1 MKDET
6 KAGIVTGLWL
16 GFLAVLCA
24 KPGAVSAVL
33 FGAVTVILAMY
44 IANDYKREQAQ
55 KRIDRLVDDDNRKL
69 REACGDVDL

>member
-6 KAGIVTGLWL
+6 RAGICSGLWL

-24 KPGAVSAVL
+24 KPAAVSAVL
-33 FGAVTVILAMY
+33 FGAVTVIIAMY
-44 IANDYKREQAQ
+44 ITNDYKREQAQ

-69 REACGDVDL
+69 REACGDVEV

>member
-1 MKDET
+1 MRDET
-6 KAGIVTGLWL
+6 KAGIVSGLWL
-16 GFLAVLCA
+16 GFLAALCA
-24 KPGAVSAVL
+24 RPGAVSAVL

-69 REACGDVDL
+69 REACGDVEV